1 MSKTGSMFES
11 HFLAYQQRDLEQVI
25 LALSLT
31 VLICEMG
38 DKYHCSPRVTY
49 SGIHKPLRI
58 VPITYK
64 KFLIN
69 IKE

>member
-1 MSKTGSMFES
+1 MPKTGSMFES

-49 SGIHKPLRI
+49 KVSDWHS
-58 VPITYK
+58 
-64 KFLIN
+64 
-69 IKE
+69 